1 MKETNLKRWHI
12 LWFQIYDILEKI
24 SYGDIEKINGCQ
36 ELGIKEGSLDGAQR
50 IFRAMKLFHVTA
62 MVDICHYTFVK
73 VPRMYNVEWTLNYGF
88 WVIVMCQCKLSV
100 TANVPLRCNMLIV
113 EEGCVQGAGCMWE
126 LSVLTTQL
134 CCEPKTSPKHK
145 SLLTMNKWINNYILR
160 RDELNS
166 EDLLGKMTSEL
177 GFDTSVNIRMLEKQ
191 ERRKPLR

>member
-1 MKETNLKRWHI
+1 MKETNLKRRHI
-12 LWFQIYDILEKI
+12 LWFQIYGVLEKI

-100 TANVPLRCNMLIV
+100 TANVPLQCNMLIV
-113 EEGCVQGAGCMWE
+113 EEGMCPGGRVHVGA
-126 LSVLTTQL
+126 L
-134 CCEPKTSPKHK
+134 CTYHSTLLWTKTSPKHK

-160 RDELNS
+160 RDELNG